1 MNKKQSL
8 LKTNLILLIIILLA
22 GTLSAC
28 APEVEAQD
36 TNDTLVVEDVQFE
49 EEISASGEV
58 VPVNWVNLFYPNG
71 ATDLEFLVDV
81 GDTVKKG
88 DVLVTSNSINLEAA
102 LAQAEAALTR
112 AQLAYD
118 DLTSPPSAAALAAAE
133 AALMGAESRLE
144 TQKYYYARDDELD
157 AAQADIDAAR
167 ANLDALNEGASDD
180 QIAAVEMDVSTAE
193 VAVEQ
198 AKAAF
203 ELTAPFSGTIVEI
216 NAKDGGAIGAGQP
229 LIVLAD
235 LDNLQI
241 VTTDLSEIDITKVE
255 VGMVAEILFDALP
268 NQIFFGEITRIS
280 EKSTGTSSVYYNV
293 FLTLDEIPDGLR
305 WGMTAYINFSFE

>member
-1 MNKKQSL
+1 MIKKQSL
-8 LKTNLILLIIILLA
+8 LKTNLIFIIILLLA

-28 APEVEAQD
+28 APEAEAQD
-36 TNDTLVVEDVQFE
+36 ANETIVVEDVQFD

-58 VPVNWVNLFYPNG
+58 VPVTWVNLFYPNG
-71 ATDLEFLVDV
+71 ATDLEFFVEV
-81 GDTVKKG
+81 GDTVRKG
-88 DVLVTSNSINLEAA
+88 DVLATSNSINLQAA
-102 LAQAEAALTR
+102 LAQAEATLART
-112 AQLAYD
+112 QLAYD
-118 DLTSPPSAAALAAAE
+118 DLTSPPSAAALTSAE
-133 AALMGAESRLE
+133 AALKSAESALE

-157 AAQADIDAAR
+157 AAQAQIDAAR
-167 ANLDALNEGASDD
+167 ANLDALNEGASDE
-180 QIAAVEMDVSTAE
+180 QIAAAEMDLNTAE

-203 ELTAPFSGTIVEI
+203 DLVAPFSGTVVEV

-241 VTTDLSEIDITKVE
+241 VTTDLSEIDITKVD

-268 NQIFFGEITRIS
+268 NQTFYGTITRIS
-280 EKSTGTSSVYYNV
+280 EKSTGTSSVYFDV

-305 WGMTAYINFSFE
+305 WGMTAYINFSLN